1 MTVIPKFQLLLVEDE
16 MGDAMLVRHAL
27 TEGKVLAE
35 FHHVTDGQAAL
46 DFLENSSVSGGGRP
60 DLILLDL
67 NMPRMD
73 GREFL
78 TRLRADERYKTIP
91 VVVLTTSTTERDVE
105 MSYGLGANSFITK
118 PVDVDQMFKAIRI
131 VSDYWFSIVRLPMA
145 GS

>member
-1 MTVIPKFQLLLVEDE
+1 MTEIPPFHLLLIEDE

-27 TEGKVLAE
+27 AEGKVLAE
-35 FHHVTDGQAAL
+35 FHHVTDGQAG
-46 DFLENSSVSGGGRP
+46 LEYLEKTSTGGAGRP

-78 TRLRADERYKTIP
+78 TRLRADDRYKTIP
-91 VVVLTTSTTERDVE
+91 VVVLTTSSTERDVE
-105 MSYGLGANSFITK
+105 ISYGLGANSFITK

-131 VSDYWFSIVRLPMA
+131 VSDYWFSIVRLPA
-145 GS
+145 VN

>member
-1 MTVIPKFQLLLVEDE
+1 MTEIPPFHLLLIEDE

-27 TEGKVLAE
+27 AEGKVLAE
-35 FHHVTDGQAAL
+35 FHHVTDGQAG
-46 DFLENSSVSGGGRP
+46 LEYLEKTSTGGTGRP

-78 TRLRADERYKTIP
+78 TRLRADDRYKTIP
-91 VVVLTTSTTERDVE
+91 VVVLTTSSTERDVE
-105 MSYGLGANSFITK
+105 ISYGLGANSFITK

-131 VSDYWFSIVRLPMA
+131 VSDYWFSIVRLPVVN
-145 GS
+145 

>member
-1 MTVIPKFQLLLVEDE
+1 MTVIHSFQLLLVEDE

-27 TEGKVLAE
+27 AEGKVLAE

-46 DFLENSSVSGGGRP
+46 DYLENGSLCGRGRP

-91 VVVLTTSTTERDVE
+91 VVVLTTSATERDVE

-131 VSDYWFSIVRLPMA
+131 VTDYWFSIVRLPVA
-145 GS
+145 G

>member
-1 MTVIPKFQLLLVEDE
+1 MTQSSAFQLLLIEDE

-27 TEGKVLAE
+27 AEGKVLAE
-35 FHHVTDGQAAL
+35 FHHVTDGQAGL
-46 DFLENSSVSGGGRP
+46 DYLDNSDKTGKGRP

-78 TRLRADERYKTIP
+78 SRLRADDRYKAIP

-105 MSYGLGANSFITK
+105 VSYGLGANSFITK

-131 VSDYWFSIVRLPMA
+131 VSDYWFSVVRLPA
-145 GS
+145 GG

>member
-1 MTVIPKFQLLLVEDE
+1 MTVIPKFQLLLIEDE

-27 TEGKVLAE
+27 VEGKVLAE

-46 DFLENSSVSGGGRP
+46 DYLENASLSGTGRP

-78 TRLRADERYKTIP
+78 IRLRGDERYKTIP
-91 VVVLTTSTTERDVE
+91 VVVLTTSATERDVE

-131 VSDYWFSIVRLPMA
+131 VSDYWFSIVRLPVA
-145 GS
+145 G